1 MAPHRLLVGLAHHGR
16 ATAVPTQDRRP
27 APRRHARAPRRHG
40 QATRVHRPRHRSRD
54 DPRPPPSNPDR
65 GVRSHTS
72 RIRAPRPGEQE
83 RRVTSWGRVLAT
95 VCRTGRI
102 ATLQV
107 LERTLPDSGTGL
119 AEWWAA
125 HGAPTRRGPQTPTPN
140 SSTAPD
146 PLANDTPPYCHSV
159 ST

>member
-1 MAPHRLLVGLAHHGR
+1 MIHDPH
-16 ATAVPTQDRRP
+16 
-27 APRRHARAPRRHG
+27 
-40 QATRVHRPRHRSRD
+40 QATLTVVCEVTHPAFVLLD
-54 DPRPPPSNPDR
+54 
-65 GVRSHTS
+65 
-72 RIRAPRPGEQE
+72 PGEQE
-83 RRVTSWGRVLAT
+83 RRATSWGRVLAT
-95 VCRTGRI
+95 VCRSGRI

-125 HGAPTRRGPQTPTPN
+125 HGTPTRRGPQTPTPN

-146 PLANDTPPYCHSV
+146 PLANDTPPHCHSV